1 MSIIAILL
9 VLLWII
15 GIGFAIFWGYE
26 VWQRREFTWPTFLG
40 AVVGFLTNFFD
51 TLGIG
56 SFAPTTSLFKFFR
69 MAPDEKIPGTLNVG
83 HALPTIV
90 EALIYITVIG
100 VDPVTLALLIV
111 ASVLGAWLGA
121 GMVARWPRRYVQ
133 IGMGG
138 ALTVAAIIFL
148 MQNLKVLPAGGN
160 ALGLTGGLL
169 VTGVVINFCLGA
181 LMTIGIGLYA
191 PAIIMISLLG
201 MNPRAAFPIMMG
213 SCAFLMPISSV
224 RFVKLRRL
232 RVQGGNWPDDRRH
245 SGRPDRCV
253 HRQVD
258 AARGGEVA
266 RDRDCG
272 LRGVYDAALGLFG
285 TRKKGC
291 SGQRLKRQRPR
302 RHRCRVD
309 DGGRRASMRREAVEY
324 CFEIVHRP

>member
-9 VLLWII
+9 ALLWII

-26 VWQRREFTWPTFLG
+26 VWQRRELTWPTFLG
-40 AVVGFLTNFFD
+40 VAVGFVTNFFD

-83 HALPTIV
+83 HALPTIT

-121 GMVARWPRRYVQ
+121 GMVARWPRRNVQ

-169 VTGVVINFCLGA
+169 VTGIAINFCLGA

-213 SCAFLMPISSV
+213 SCAFLMPIASV
-224 RFVKLRRL
+224 RFVKFDAYAFKAAIGLTI
-232 RVQGGNWPDDRRH
+232 GGIP
-245 SGRPDRCV
+245 GV
-253 HRQVD
+253 VI
-258 AARGGEVA
+258 AAYIV
-266 RDRDCG
+266 
-272 LRGVYDAALGLFG
+272 
-285 TRKKGC
+285 K
-291 SGQRLKRQRPR
+291 
-302 RHRCRVD
+302 
-309 DGGRRASMRREAVEY
+309 SMPLEAVKWLVIA
-324 CFEIVHRP
+324 IVAYAAFTMLRSAYVERSRGRVASAES